1 MKMNVKKVEEIKELI
16 SKSEIVS
23 AKSQGQIDAIKAE
36 WKKLYG
42 TDDENEIK
50 NKLQELEE
58 EQVKTEERQNVLYER
73 LINAYDW
80 DTLEEELC

>member
-1 MKMNVKKVEEIKELI
+1 MNVRKVEEINELI
-16 SKSEIVS
+16 SKAEIAS
-23 AKSQGQIDAIKAE
+23 AKSQGQMEAIKAE

-50 NKLQELEE
+50 NKLQELETE
-58 EQVKTEERQNVLYER
+58 EQKTVERQEVLYEK

-80 DTLEEELC
+80 ETLEEELC

>member
-1 MKMNVKKVEEIKELI
+1 MNARKVEEIQELI
-16 SKSEIVS
+16 SKAEIAS
-23 AKSQGQIDAIKAE
+23 AKSQGQMEAIKAE

-58 EQVKTEERQNVLYER
+58 EQNKTEERQNVLYEK
-73 LINAYDW
+73 LVNAYDW
-80 DTLEEELC
+80 ETLEEELC

>member
-1 MKMNVKKVEEIKELI
+1 MNVKKVEEIKELI

>member
-16 SKSEIVS
+16 SKSEIAS

>member
-1 MKMNVKKVEEIKELI
+1 MNVKKVEEIKELI
-16 SKSEIVS
+16 SKSEIAS